1 MADNLVLEPTEEDVQ
16 LSFARLEMIVPQEQV
31 ESDDT
36 GHDIVRI
43 ATLSDQRSRQMT
55 DAENLKPDSAKSDQ
69 TIDRMTFHK
78 GLPVR
83 QKARSL
89 SASSLLL

>member
-31 ESDDT
+31 ESDET

-55 DAENLKPDSAKSDQ
+55 DAENFKPDSAKSDQ
-69 TIDRMTFHK
+69 TIDLHK

-83 QKARSL
+83 QNTKARSL